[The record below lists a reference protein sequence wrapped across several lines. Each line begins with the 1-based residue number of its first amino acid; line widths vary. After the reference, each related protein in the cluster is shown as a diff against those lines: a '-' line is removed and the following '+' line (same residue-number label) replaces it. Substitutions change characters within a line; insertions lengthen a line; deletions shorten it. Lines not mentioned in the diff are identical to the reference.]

1 MLSMAHQLAL
11 GAAALCIASQLIAA
25 EAFPSNEDLRH
36 VRRLDDP
43 RMSPGGTRVLIHIA
57 DATADGGRS
66 HIWLIDIA
74 SNQARQLTYSPPS
87 DQEGEHQARWLGDE
101 TVVFL
106 AKRGERKELFELSLT
121 GGEAHP
127 FALTVLPPVDAS
139 KEPDAI
145 PPRKADATEAAVE
158 PLPLEVDNFEVA
170 PGARYIA
177 ILARDPETPG
187 EKKQKDE
194 KADAIPIDRD
204 LHGTRLYLFDPKSKK
219 LTAVAVPPD
228 VSGVVWNSKGD
239 ALVALAHGMNNASD
253 LGPDAV
259 AWLVKV
265 DALAQP
271 TRLEQ
276 IPPTVAG
283 ATFSEDGARLY
294 FLAQTAK
301 DAPPGYPGLYVLN
314 LSDRTMKSAAEDF
327 PGTLA
332 GLPILVG
339 REIWLSANVGTQRTY
354 MRLQADKLQQVPFD
368 LPSISALDCDAKHR
382 NCVWLGQSTSQP
394 TSLYFAKSPGHGAQR
409 LNTADLLPN
418 AWPAV
423 EAKVVRW
430 SNDGFNL
437 EGLLFLP
444 PNVTGKVP
452 LIVDVHGGP
461 TGVWTQDF
469 APVVPF
475 LVGHG
480 WAVFRPNPR
489 GSTGYGVAFVAA
501 NKNDLDGG
509 DYHDIMTGVDA
520 MIASQPV
527 DPDKLVLMGYSYGG
541 EMAGFV
547 AGKTERFKAIVSG
560 APVIN
565 QISEYGTEDNSWY
578 DRWWYGKP
586 WVNFADAWR
595 QSPLAY
601 AANVKTPFLLI
612 QGDQDVTDPLGQSQ
626 EMYRALRQED
636 VHVEMVQYPR
646 EGHRTLSRGLQG
658 FPTQEP
664 WHGFDV
670 RQRIVKFIDSCLT
683 K

>member
-1 MLSMAHQLAL
+1 MSTAGKLAL
-11 GAAALCIASQLIAA
+11 GVSALCIASKLIAA

-43 RMSPGGTRVLIHIA
+43 RMSPNGTRVLMQIA

-66 HIWLIDIA
+66 HVWLVDVA
-74 SNQARQLTYSPPS
+74 SNQSRQLTYSPPS
-87 DQEGEHQARWLGDE
+87 DKEGEQHARWLGDE
-101 TVVFL
+101 TLVFL
-106 AKRGERKELFELSLT
+106 AKRGESKELFALSLT

-145 PPRKADATEAAVE
+145 PPRKAGENEAAVE
-158 PLPLEVDNFEVA
+158 PLPLEVDDFEVS
-170 PGARYIA
+170 PDARYIA

-187 EKKQKDE
+187 EKKQKE
-194 KADAIPIDRD
+194 AKADAVWVDRD
-204 LHGTRLYLFDPKSKK
+204 PHGKRLYLFDPKSGK
-219 LTAVAVPPD
+219 LTPVAVPPD
-228 VSGVVWNSKGD
+228 VSRVAWNSKSD
-239 ALVALAHGMNNASD
+239 ALAVLAQGMNNAAD
-253 LGPDAV
+253 LGPDTV

-271 TRLEQ
+271 IRLDEV
-276 IPPTVAG
+276 PRTVGG
-283 ATFSEDGARLY
+283 ATFSEDGSRLY
-294 FLAQTAK
+294 LLAQAAK
-301 DAPPGYPGLYVLN
+301 DAPPGYPDLYVLN
-314 LSDRTMKSAAEDF
+314 FSDRTVQAVAENF
-327 PGTLA
+327 AGTLTST
-332 GLPILVG
+332 PIVVG
-339 REIWLSANVGTQRTY
+339 RELWLSAQVGTNRTY
-354 MRLQADKLQQVPFD
+354 TRLQADKLQQIPFD
-368 LPSISALDCDAKHR
+368 LPSISSLDCDARHR
-382 NCVWLGQSTSQP
+382 SCVWMGQSTSRAA
-394 TSLYFAKSPGHGAQR
+394 SLYVSKSPGHGATR
-409 LNTADLLPN
+409 LNTPDLLPN

-423 EAKVVRW
+423 EAKVVQW

-437 EGLLFLP
+437 EGLLYLP
-444 PNVTGKVP
+444 PNVSGKVP

-461 TGVWTQDF
+461 TGAWLQGFEPLVS
-469 APVVPF
+469 F
-475 LVGHG
+475 LLGHG
-480 WAVFRPNPR
+480 LAVFKPNPR

-501 NKNDLDGG
+501 NKNDLGGG
-509 DYHDIMTGVDA
+509 DYRDIMTGVDA
-520 MIASQPV
+520 LIASQPV
-527 DPDKLVLMGYSYGG
+527 DPDRLVLMGYSYGG

-547 AGKTERFKAIVSG
+547 AGKTDRFKAIVSG

-565 QISEYGTEDNSWY
+565 QISEYGTEDSSWY

-612 QGDQDVTDPLGQSQ
+612 QGEQDVTDPLGQSQ
-626 EMYRALRQED
+626 EMYRALRQEG

-646 EGHRTLSRGLQG
+646 EGHRSLARGMQG
-658 FPTQEP
+658 FPVQEP

-670 RQRIVKFIDSCLT
+670 RQRLVKFIDSCL

>member
-1 MLSMAHQLAL
+1 LLA
-11 GAAALCIASQLIAA
+11 ADAL
-25 EAFPSNEDLRH
+25 PSNEDLRH

-43 RMSPGGTRVLIHIA
+43 RISPSGARVLMHIA

-66 HIWLIDIA
+66 HVWLVDVA

-87 DQEGEHQARWLGDE
+87 DQEGEHQARWLNDE

-106 AKRGERKELFELSLT
+106 AKRGERTELFQLPLT

-127 FALTVLPPVDAS
+127 FVLSVLPPVDAS

-145 PPRKADATEAAVE
+145 PPRKADATEPSVE
-158 PLPLEVDNFEVA
+158 PLPLEVGDFEVA
-170 PGARYIA
+170 PDARYIA
-177 ILARDPETPG
+177 IVARDPQTPG

-194 KADAIPIDRD
+194 KADAISVDRD
-204 LHGTRLYLFDPKSKK
+204 LHGKRLYLFDPKSGK

-228 VSGVVWNSKGD
+228 VSGVVWNSRGD
-239 ALVALAHGMNNASD
+239 ALVARTQGMNNASD
-253 LGPDAV
+253 LGPDTV

-265 DALAQP
+265 DAPAQP
-271 TRLEQ
+271 TRLEG
-276 IPPTVAG
+276 IPSSVAG
-283 ATFSEDGARLY
+283 ATFSEDGSRLY

-301 DAPPGYPGLYVLN
+301 DAPPGYPDLYVLN
-314 LSDRTMKSAAEDF
+314 LADRTVKAAAAEF
-327 PGTLA
+327 AGTLTGA
-332 GLPILVG
+332 PVLVG
-339 REIWLSANVGTQRTY
+339 REVWLSAQVGTHRTY
-354 MRLQADKLQQVPFD
+354 TRLQADKLQQVAFD
-368 LPSISALDCDAKHR
+368 LPNVSALDCDDKHR

-394 TSLYFAKSPGHGAQR
+394 TSLYFAKSPGHGGTR
-409 LNTADLLPN
+409 LNTPDLLPN

-423 EAKVVRW
+423 EAKVVQW
-430 SNDGFNL
+430 SNEGFNL
-437 EGLLFLP
+437 EGLLFVP
-444 PNVTGKVP
+444 TNVTGKVP

-461 TGVWTQDF
+461 TAAWAHGFEPLVS
-469 APVVPF
+469 F

-480 WAVFRPNPR
+480 WAVFHPNPR

-501 NKNDLDGG
+501 NKNDLGGG
-509 DYHDIMTGVDA
+509 DYRDIMTGADA
-520 MIASQPV
+520 VIASQPV
-527 DPDKLVLMGYSYGG
+527 DPGQLVLMGYSYGG

-547 AGKTERFKAIVSG
+547 AGKTDRFRAIISG

-586 WVNFADAWR
+586 WVNFEDAWR

-601 AANVKTPFLLI
+601 AANAKTPFLLI
-612 QGDQDVTDPLGQSQ
+612 QGDQDVTDPPGQSQ
-626 EMYRALRQED
+626 EMYRALRQEG

-658 FPTQEP
+658 FPAQEP
-664 WHGFDV
+664 WHGFDA
-670 RQRIVKFIDSCLT
+670 RQRIVKFINGCLT
-683 K
+683 R

>member
-1 MLSMAHQLAL
+1 M
-11 GAAALCIASQLIAA
+11 
-25 EAFPSNEDLRH
+25 
-36 VRRLDDP
+36 RRIDDP
-43 RMSPGGTRVLIHIA
+43 RISPSGARVLVQIS
-57 DATADGGRS
+57 DATADGARS
-66 HIWLIDIA
+66 HVWLVDVA
-74 SNQARQLTYSPPS
+74 SNQARQLTYSPSS
-87 DQEGEHQARWLGDE
+87 DKEGEERARWLGDE

-106 AKRGERKELFELSLT
+106 AKRGERKELFELPLN
-121 GGEAHP
+121 GGDAHP

-145 PPRKADATEAAVE
+145 PPRKADATEAPVE
-158 PLPLEVDNFEVA
+158 PLPIEVDDFAVA
-170 PGARYIA
+170 PDARYIA

-187 EKKQKDE
+187 EKKQKEE
-194 KADAIPIDRD
+194 KADAIWIDRD
-204 LHGTRLYLFDPKSKK
+204 LHGKRLYLLDPQSKK

-228 VSGVVWNSKGD
+228 VSEVFWNIKGD
-239 ALVALAHGMNNASD
+239 ALVALTKGMNNAAD
-253 LGPDAV
+253 LGPDTV

-271 TRLEQ
+271 TRLENM
-276 IPPTVAG
+276 PPTVEA
-283 ATFSEDGARLY
+283 ATFSEDDSRLY
-294 FLAQTAK
+294 FLAQAAK
-301 DAPPGYPGLYVLN
+301 DAPPGYPDLYVLG
-314 LSDRTMKSAAEDF
+314 LADRTVKALTADF
-327 PGTLA
+327 AGTLA
-332 GLPILVG
+332 SAPVLVG
-339 REIWLSANVGTQRTY
+339 REVWLGANVGTRRTY
-354 MRLQADKLQQVPFD
+354 TRLQADKLQQVPFD
-368 LPSISALDCDAKHR
+368 LPSVSALDCDAKHR
-382 NCVWLGQSTSQP
+382 NCVWLGQSTGQP
-394 TSLYFAKSPGHGAQR
+394 TSLYFAKSPGNAAKR
-409 LNTADLLPN
+409 LNTPDLMPG

-423 EAKVVRW
+423 QSKVVQW
-430 SNDGFNL
+430 SNEGFNL

-444 PNVTGKVP
+444 PNATGKVP

-461 TGVWTQDF
+461 TGVWSQDF
-469 APVVPF
+469 QPLTPF

-501 NKNDLDGG
+501 NKNDLGGG
-509 DYHDIMTGVDA
+509 DYRDIMTGVDA
-520 MIASQPV
+520 VIASQPV
-527 DPDKLVLMGYSYGG
+527 DPDRLVLMGYSYGG

-547 AGKTERFKAIVSG
+547 AGKTNRFKAIISG

-565 QISEYGTEDNSWY
+565 QLSEYGTEDSSWY

-612 QGDQDVTDPLGQSQ
+612 QGDSDVTDPLGQSQ
-626 EMYRALRQED
+626 EMYRALRQEG

-646 EGHRTLSRGLQG
+646 EGHRTLSRGMQG
-658 FPTQEP
+658 FPAQEP

-670 RQRIVKFIDSCLT
+670 RQRIVKFIDSCLP